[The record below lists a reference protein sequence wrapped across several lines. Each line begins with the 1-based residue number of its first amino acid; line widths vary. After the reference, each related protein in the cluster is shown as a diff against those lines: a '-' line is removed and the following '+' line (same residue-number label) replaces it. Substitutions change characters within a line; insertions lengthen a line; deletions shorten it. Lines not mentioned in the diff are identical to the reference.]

1 MSDKLCNGLILGGT
15 PTNIGRRNFQDVTK
29 IESDPKPR
37 SEVVDALYGNLYDAL
52 VNCDQEFVEVVA
64 YKADTS
70 NLIHFRITD
79 KNEHEDDLVNIKEQW
94 IDGKIDVV
102 DIKPQY
108 CVASTYLVVPVYGRM

>member
-1 MSDKLCNGLILGGT
+1 MSDKLHIGIILGGT
-15 PTNIGRRNFQDVTK
+15 PMSIGRRNFQDVTK

-37 SEVVDALYGNLYDAL
+37 SKVVDELYGNLYDAL
-52 VNCDQEFVEVVA
+52 VNCDQDFVEVVA

-79 KNEHEDDLVNIKEQW
+79 KNEHEDDLVKIKEQW
-94 IDGKIDVV
+94 IEGKIDVV

-108 CVASTYLVVPVYGRM
+108 CVASTYLVVPVHGRM